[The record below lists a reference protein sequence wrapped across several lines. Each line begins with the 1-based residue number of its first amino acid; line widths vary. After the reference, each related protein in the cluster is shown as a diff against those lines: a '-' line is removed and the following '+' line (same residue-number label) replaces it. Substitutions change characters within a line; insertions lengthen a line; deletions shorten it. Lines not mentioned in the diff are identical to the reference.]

1 MFVHPFPKNIQN
13 TPIPMVGVSYSLW
26 PSFSLCLFILLE
38 QFAFRSSFS
47 LFASLVS
54 CKFRWIYYFL
64 IFCPALIIAEIL
76 DEGCL
81 YGSIYP
87 LVEVPSSL
95 LFSLLGI

>member
-13 TPIPMVGVSYSLW
+13 TPIPMVGVSYSLCS
-26 PSFSLCLFILLE
+26 SFSLCLFILLG

-47 LFASLVS
+47 LFLASLGG
-54 CKFRWIYYFL
+54 FFFIYLF
-64 IFCPALIIAEIL
+64 FCPALIIAEIF

-87 LVEVPSSL
+87 LVEVPSTL
-95 LFSLLGI
+95 LFSLVGI